1 MSGDRSVGTVIPG
14 VAALRSYRP
23 GYLRQDLVAGLILTA
38 LLVPQGMAYAELAG
52 LPPITGLYTSILCLV
67 GYAVFGPSKVLVLGP
82 DSALGPMIAAC
93 VIPLVAANG
102 DPGKA
107 VAYASILALMVGAIT
122 VLAGIFKLGFVADL
136 LSKPTQI
143 GYMNGLALTIVI
155 GQLPKLFGFSVDGD
169 GLISETAEW
178 VRAVAN
184 GLTVPA
190 ALAIG
195 VGSLILILV
204 FQRLL
209 PRVPGVLVA
218 VVLAIL
224 AVSLFD
230 LTDRG
235 VKVVGTLPEGFPPFT
250 VPIVPFNDLL
260 LLFAGAL
267 GIALVSLT
275 DTISTSSAFAARSG
289 AQVDGNKEMIGIG
302 AANIAAGFFQ
312 GFPVSTS
319 GSRTAVAWQNGAKTQ
334 VTGLVGAAAILLL
347 LVFAPGLL
355 KNLPQPTLAAVV
367 IAASLSL
374 ADFAGMKR
382 LWLQRKSDFA
392 LAMAAFLGVALLGVL
407 PGIGLAV
414 ALSILDVFSRVWR
427 PYQAV
432 LGKVD
437 GIAGY
442 HDVGGYPNAE
452 HLPGLVIYRFNSPL
466 FFANANTFRDRVL
479 QLAAEEPR
487 PTWILVAAESII
499 DIDTTAADMLEDLD
513 LKLNAAGISLVFA
526 EMSTQVREKVER
538 YELDE
543 VITAEFFPTITKA
556 VHAYQEKTGRHLD
569 APARAVGTGRI
580 TLPGTRIA
588 CGIDALLMP
597 QAIAPDYCREM
608 ATIATCS
615 GSIRCEWSSS
625 PTSICTTSMRP
636 LNLLAP
642 A

>member
-1 MSGDRSVGTVIPG
+1 MSADRSVATVIPG
-14 VAALRSYRP
+14 LAALRSYRP
-23 GYLRQDLVAGLILTA
+23 GYLRQDVVAGLILTA

-52 LPPITGLYTSILCLV
+52 LPPITGLYTSILCLAA
-67 GYAVFGPSKVLVLGP
+67 YAVFGPSKVLVLGP

-93 VIPLVAANG
+93 IIPLVAANG

-107 VAYASILALMVGAIT
+107 VVYASLLALMVGAIT

-143 GYMNGLALTIVI
+143 GYMNGLAVTIII
-155 GQLPKLFGFSVDGD
+155 GQLPKLCGFSVDGD
-169 GLISETAEW
+169 GLISETAQW
-178 VRAVAN
+178 ASGVAN
-184 GLTVPA
+184 GLILPA

-195 VGSLILILV
+195 ICSLVLILV

-224 AVSLFD
+224 AVNLFD

-250 VPIVPFNDLL
+250 VPIVPFSDLL

-289 AQVDGNKEMIGIG
+289 DQVNGNKEMIGIG

-347 LVFAPGLL
+347 LLFAPGLL
-355 KNLPQPTLAAVV
+355 KILPQPTLAAVV

-374 ADFAGMKR
+374 ADISGMKR

-414 ALSILDVFSRVWR
+414 ALSILDVFRRVWQ

-432 LGKVD
+432 LGKVE

-442 HDVGGYPNAE
+442 HDISVHPGGDY
-452 HLPGLVIYRFNSPL
+452 LPGLVIYRFDSPL
-466 FFANANTFRDRVL
+466 FFANANTFRDRL
-479 QLAAEEPR
+479 LEMAAAEEK
-487 PTWILVAAESII
+487 PTWILVAAEPIT
-499 DIDTTAADMLEDLD
+499 DIDTTAADMLENLD
-513 LKLNAAGISLVFA
+513 IKLNSAGISLVFA
-526 EMSTQVREKVER
+526 EMKTRVHRKVER
-538 YELDE
+538 YELDD
-543 VITAEFFPTITKA
+543 VIDPTHFFPTITQA
-556 VHAYQEKTGRHLD
+556 VHAYQEQTGAVWTARPEPS
-569 APARAVGTGRI
+569 APA
-580 TLPGTRIA
+580 
-588 CGIDALLMP
+588 
-597 QAIAPDYCREM
+597 E
-608 ATIATCS
+608 
-615 GSIRCEWSSS
+615 
-625 PTSICTTSMRP
+625 
-636 LNLLAP
+636 
-642 A
+642 